1 MLKHNYSSDI
11 NDQSLIMDV
20 QMNDYHI
27 LFTGDASFNVEKEL
41 IEKYKDIN
49 IDILKISHHGSATA
63 SSSELFDWIQP
74 QIAMIGVKKNNLYH
88 HPSDKAI
95 ERLKRKKIMILRT
108 DQDGMFHIR
117 FYPYQKYVVYR

>member
-49 IDILKISHHGSATA
+49 IDILNPLLA
-63 SSSELFDWIQP
+63 
-74 QIAMIGVKKNNLYH
+74 N
-88 HPSDKAI
+88 
-95 ERLKRKKIMILRT
+95 
-108 DQDGMFHIR
+108 
-117 FYPYQKYVVYR
+117 